1 LALRVELSL
10 IAVMAY
16 ILWGKYLYKSKYKYT
31 FVSLNKNKKI
41 MKITIT
47 GSLGNISKPLAEK
60 LIAAGHKVTIV
71 SSNADKAAAIEA
83 SGATPAIGSV
93 EDVDFLTKAFTG
105 AEAVYTMVPPN
116 MITNAWKKYI
126 AGIGHNY
133 AVAIK
138 NAGIKRVVN
147 LSSIGG
153 HLAEG
158 AGPISGMHFVEEEL
172 NQLEGVAVRNL
183 RPGFFY
189 TNFLHN
195 VDMVKNMGIIGAN
208 YKPDSII
215 SMVSPNDI
223 ADAAADAL
231 QSELTGKSHYYVIS
245 SVHTS
250 TEVAAILGAAVG
262 KPNLPWVEFKD
273 EDVVAAMEQNG
284 ASHDVAV
291 NYAEMGDVIK
301 SGKINED
308 YNQSANVV
316 KGKTSF
322 EAFAKDFAKAF

>member
-1 LALRVELSL
+1 
-10 IAVMAY
+10 MN
-16 ILWGKYLYKSKYKYT
+16 
-31 FVSLNKNKKI
+31 F
-41 MKITIT
+41 TIT

-60 LIAAGHKVTIV
+60 LIAAGHQITIV

-83 SGATPAIGSV
+83 LGATPAIGSV

-105 AEAVYTMVPPN
+105 ADAVYTMVPPN
-116 MITNAWKKYI
+116 MATNKWKKYI

-133 AVAIK
+133 AIAIK

-158 AGPISGMHFVEEEL
+158 AGPISGMHFVEVEL
-172 NQLEGVAVRNL
+172 NELEGVAVRHL

-195 VDMVKNMGIIGAN
+195 VDMVKGMGIIGAN
-208 YKPDSII
+208 YKSDSVI

-231 QSELTGKSHYYVIS
+231 QSEFTGKSLYYVIS

-250 TEVAAILGAAVG
+250 TEVAAILGTAVG

-273 EDVVAAMEQNG
+273 EDVVAAIEQNG

-291 NYAEMGDVIK
+291 NYAEMGAVIK

-308 YNQSANVV
+308 YNKNANVI
-316 KGKTSF
+316 KGKISF
-322 EAFAKDFAKAF
+322 EAFAKEFAKAF

>member
-1 LALRVELSL
+1 M

>member
-1 LALRVELSL
+1 L

-93 EDVDFLTKAFTG
+93 ENVDFLTKAFTG

-322 EAFAKDFAKAF
+322 EAFSKDFAKAF

>member
-1 LALRVELSL
+1 
-10 IAVMAY
+10 
-16 ILWGKYLYKSKYKYT
+16 
-31 FVSLNKNKKI
+31 

-47 GSLGNISKPLAEK
+47 GSLGNISKPLAQK
-60 LIAAGHKVTIV
+60 LIAAGHQVTII
-71 SSNADKAAAIEA
+71 SSNGDKAAAIEA
-83 SGATPAIGSV
+83 LGATPAIGSV
-93 EDVDFLTKAFTG
+93 EDVDFLTEAFTD
-105 AEAVYTMVPPN
+105 ADAVYTMVPPN
-116 MITNAWKKYI
+116 FVTNAWKKYI

-158 AGPISGMHFVEEEL
+158 AGPISGMHFVEKEL
-172 NQLEGVAVRNL
+172 NELEGVAVRNL

-208 YKPDSII
+208 YKPDSVI
-215 SMVSPNDI
+215 SMVYPDDI
-223 ADAAADAL
+223 ANVAADTI
-231 QSELTGKSHYYVIS
+231 QSEFTGKSHYYIIS

-250 TEVAAILGAAVG
+250 AEVAAILGAAIG
-262 KPNLPWVEFKD
+262 KPTLPWVEFKD
-273 EDVVAAMEQNG
+273 EDVVAAMKQNG

-291 NYAEMGDVIK
+291 NYAEMGDIIK

-308 YNQSANVV
+308 YNKSANVI